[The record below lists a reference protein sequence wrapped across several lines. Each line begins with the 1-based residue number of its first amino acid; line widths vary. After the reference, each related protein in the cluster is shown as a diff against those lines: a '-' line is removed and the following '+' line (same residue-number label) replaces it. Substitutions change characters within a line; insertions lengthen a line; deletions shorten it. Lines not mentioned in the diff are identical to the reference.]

1 MNKPIGSQGHPASCY
16 PTEKRKPTI
25 SSYLSIV
32 RLVNRKSIAVESYSP
47 HPSGTGVAPSVDRK
61 VSDSRSRGWLEWRVL
76 QPLHNV

>member
-47 HPSGTGVAPSVDRK
+47 HPSGTGVAIPCRSTHMDQAIKCK
-61 VSDSRSRGWLEWRVL
+61 VLKSKQATSF
-76 QPLHNV
+76 